1 MKEKIKKSLIVL
13 KDIWCISKSDDN
25 TIEQSSPMINSLA
38 PKILTKKEDLEK
50 VQPYLDKLNE
60 TIKDDFIH
68 NVAITGGYGSG
79 KSTIIKTFQYHN
91 QQYNYLNISLASFNK
106 KKIEDEKLSSEE
118 IKKEKEELERLL
130 EVSILQQIFYRV
142 KSNEIPESRFKRIE
156 NIPNYESRG
165 KSFAVIFWIIS
176 LIILLKFGYLD
187 KINPK
192 NLDYDKPFDGWAIF
206 WILIVFIGM
215 IIFSKKITHFF
226 SNSKISKVNIKGELE
241 LGEDV
246 NKSVFNEHL
255 EEILYFFEKTKYNVV
270 IIEDLDRFDS
280 TDIFTK
286 LREIN
291 LLINNA
297 KTIGRKITFV
307 YAVGDDLFKDKK
319 ERVKFFEFIIP
330 IIPFINSSNADE
342 QLKTLIEEA
351 KLQKNIF
358 TTDFIS
364 DITTFIDDID
374 MRLLINIFHE
384 FVIYRNVLNPDLIK
398 KNDELFAII
407 TYKNIDPED
416 FTLLQRKEGKLYQL
430 LNNKKIYIQKSI
442 QEKEQ
447 KIQEITT
454 EIEHIEKENVSNIKE
469 LQDIYFL
476 KILSKLP
483 SNALIS
489 GIERDFEKII
499 QLERIKYKY
508 QGYNYLQENEHSFNF
523 SEIEKEVNSE
533 FTYQQRV
540 ELIKS
545 KQNDKINTLKREI
558 EKLKQELFDIEK
570 WDLQQIF
577 QEVEIGNYVKD
588 FSNNR
593 LLRNLIINGYINENY
608 NDYISLFHEVSM
620 SKNDWNFVRSVKAS
634 NSSPFDYPLD
644 KIENIIDKIP
654 LKYFEREAILNFDL
668 VSYLI
673 QNHIKYSD
681 RYKAIINLL
690 SNERKKSIQ
699 FIDEYIKNEER
710 PLDIFI
716 QNLVENWSNFGEYV
730 AKNYG
735 HNRAKIDEYLL
746 KMITYANSETIL
758 NTQSHR
764 FLKEMIETN
773 SQFLSLVK
781 KVPYQKIS
789 TLLKG
794 LEIKFDKLEKPT
806 EETKKTFNFVY
817 QNNLYKINPEN
828 ILQMLLE
835 NDKNTS
841 EENFYRANYS
851 EITASKSAT
860 LKDYI
865 NQNLSEY
872 VEKVYLKLEDNKF
885 DNEEI
890 LVNFLNNEILK
901 ENLKTQI
908 IQKVETKISD
918 IDAIEQEE
926 IQPILFK
933 ENKVLPN
940 WENIVKYY
948 RNIETLDENLIS
960 FLNYKDVYTELSKQ
974 KMPPK
979 NDDFDY
985 SSFRKE
991 LLLSE
996 KLSLESY
1003 TNILKSNIYTRQSL
1017 AFENLDEDKIKYL
1030 VSHIL
1035 EMTEDNF
1042 NRLKEYSSPLH
1053 ITLVEKY
1060 FQKFL
1065 EISEK
1070 IELEGNDILYLLKSE
1085 KLTIDNKFNFIT
1097 KIEEDFIEENEEIA
1111 RIVGKIIL
1119 EKNQIVEFDYNAIK
1133 NVVESLTE
1141 ITEKIN
1147 IILLFFDRFSDDE
1160 LIDIIS
1166 SIDSDYARIFEE
1178 RKRPKFNNI
1187 QGLDKLFNVLKSRNM
1202 IKNYK
1207 VDNNRINVVANYQ

>member
-1 MKEKIKKSLIVL
+1 MQHIKKMEIIEKNTAQSEKSL
-13 KDIWCISKSDDN
+13 
-25 TIEQSSPMINSLA
+25 INSLA

-60 TIKDDFIH
+60 TIKDKFIH

-106 KKIEDEKLSSEE
+106 KKIENEKLSSEE

-156 NIPNYESRG
+156 NIPNYESWG

-206 WILIVFIGM
+206 WILIAFVGM
-215 IIFSKKITHFF
+215 IMFSKKITHFF

-241 LGEDV
+241 LGENV

-270 IIEDLDRFDS
+270 IIEDLDRFDN

-291 LLINNA
+291 LILNNA

-342 QLKTLIEEA
+342 QLKTLIKEA
-351 KLQKNIF
+351 KLKENIF

-416 FTLLQRKEGKLYQL
+416 FTLLQRKEGKLYKL

-454 EIEHIEKENVSNIKE
+454 EIEHIEKENISNIKE
-469 LQDIYFL
+469 LQEIYLL
-476 KILSKLP
+476 KILFKLP
-483 SNALIS
+483 SDALINS
-489 GIERDFEKII
+489 IEKDFEKII
-499 QLERIKYKY
+499 RLGKIKYKDHY
-508 QGYNYLQENEHSFNF
+508 YNREYSFNF
-523 SEIEKEVNSE
+523 SEIEKEVNPK
-533 FTYQQRV
+533 FTYQERV
-540 ELIKS
+540 NLINA
-545 KQNDKINTLKREI
+545 KQNDKLNTLKREI
-558 EKLKQELFDIEK
+558 EELKKEQSDIEK
-570 WDLQQIF
+570 WDLKQIF
-577 QEVEIGNYVKD
+577 QEIEIADYINN
-588 FSNNR
+588 FSNNG

-608 NDYISLFHEVSM
+608 NDYISLFHEISM

-634 NSSPFDYPLD
+634 DSSPFEYPLD
-644 KIENIIDKIP
+644 KIKNIIDKIP
-654 LKYFEREAILNFDL
+654 LKYFDREVILNFDL
-668 VSYLI
+668 VNYLG
-673 QNHIKYSD
+673 QNHKNSD
-681 RYKAIINLL
+681 KYKAIINLL

-699 FIDEYIKNEER
+699 FIDEYIKNEKR

-716 QNLVENWSNFGEYV
+716 QNLVENWGNFWEYV
-730 AKNYG
+730 VEKSNYD
-735 HNRAKIDEYLL
+735 RVKIDEYLL

-773 SQFLSLVK
+773 SQFLSLMK

-806 EETKKTFNFVY
+806 EETKKTFDFVY

-872 VEKVYLKLEDNKF
+872 VEKVYLKLDDNKF

-908 IQKVETKISD
+908 IQKVDTKISD
-918 IDAIEQEE
+918 INAVEQEE
-926 IQPILFK
+926 IKPILFK
-933 ENKVLPN
+933 ENKVFPN

-948 RNIETLDENLIS
+948 RNIKTLDENLIS

-974 KMPPK
+974 KMPHK
-979 NDDFDY
+979 DDDFDY
-985 SSFRKE
+985 PSFREK
-991 LLLSE
+991 LLLCND
-996 KLSLESY
+996 LSFESY
-1003 TNILKSNIYTRQSL
+1003 TNLLKSSIYTRPSL
-1017 AFENLDEDKIKYL
+1017 AFENLDENKIGYL

-1035 EMTEDNF
+1035 GMTEDNF
-1042 NRLKEYSSPLH
+1042 NRLKEHFSPLH

-1070 IELEGNDILYLLKSE
+1070 IELDKNDILYLLKSE

-1097 KIEEDFIEENEEIA
+1097 KIEEDFIEENKEIA

-1119 EKNQIVEFDYNAIK
+1119 EKKQIVEFDYNAIK

-1147 IILLFFDRFSDDE
+1147 IILLFSDRFSDDK

-1166 SIDSDYARIFEE
+1166 NIDSDYAKIFEE
-1178 RKRPKFNNI
+1178 RKRPVFKYTKE
-1187 QGLDKLFNVLKSRNM
+1187 LDKLINILKSKSL
-1202 IKNYK
+1202 IKNVITNIEK
-1207 VDNNRINVVANYQ
+1207 NEIRIIANE